1 MKTIT
6 LNSGEQVLAL
16 GQGTW
21 HMGENPSEFSREVAA
36 LRTGLDLGM
45 TLIDTAEL
53 YADAELVVA
62 EAIKGRRDDAF
73 VVSKV
78 LPSNA
83 SYQGTIKACER
94 SLKRLQIDCLDM
106 YLLHWAGMTPIAET
120 LEAFQTLVQ
129 QGKIRYYGVS
139 NLDTDEMQEA
149 WAAPGGKGIAT
160 NQLLYNL
167 NKRGIEWDLLPWCR
181 AHTMPV
187 MAYSPLDEGRL
198 QHPVLDSIAQ
208 RHQASAAQVALAWLL
223 QQEGVIVIP
232 KAVSPEHLK
241 QNVQAAQLRLTAED
255 LRELQQVFPAPSQ
268 PSRLQ
273 VY

>member
-1 MKTIT
+1 MKMIT
-6 LNSGEQVLAL
+6 LHGGEQVLAL

-21 HMGENPSEFSREVAA
+21 HMGENPREFTREVAA

-45 TLIDTAEL
+45 SLIDTAEL

-149 WAAPGGKGIAT
+149 WAAPGGEGIAT

-181 AHTMPV
+181 SHTMPV

-232 KAVSPEHLK
+232 KAVSPQHLK